1 MRKKQVAAGVLSA
14 AMVASFA
21 LTGCGSDSAT
31 TTAAATKEET
41 KSETK
46 AEETKAEETK
56 AEETKAEEEEGSE
69 EFSKEEAKGDSASDK
84 IPTDLGVDKIGNGET
99 LVIGL
104 QQNSFI
110 ESYESDKNWF
120 TKYLEDKLGVKIE
133 FYMMPAETTD
143 FQTKMSL
150 MATGGEDM
158 PDIIMTFGNLT
169 DVMIL
174 DYGSKGIFIPLEDYL
189 NNEEMSPHW
198 AAIPE
203 EDKKVMQTAMTSADG
218 HIYGLAKYE
227 PETWNLTPYR
237 YFINEAWL
245 DKLGLEVPKTT
256 DELKEVLTAF
266 VNEDPNGNG
275 QKDEIGAYGYAEG
288 GYGQNTV
295 WALMNSFTFFEGTG
309 TKNGGLALAEDGKT
323 VIAPWMTDEWRQ
335 GLQYMKDLYDNGLLA
350 ASIFSDDDTQWK
362 ATLNNETNIVGLVTA
377 GSNSQAW
384 PDNDNN
390 ANFQEM
396 QIIPPFEGPNGV
408 KYTPYSEYSPTI
420 DFFVTSNCKNP
431 ELAYKFGEAFYDYE
445 ISMTERFGE
454 KGVDWSDDP
463 EVCADQK
470 NAMVAAGVED
480 HISITQQLGEKKI
493 WAETNSKFW
502 HNVGPR
508 YAPLSIG
515 NTVADGSKEFD
526 ETLKSNMVGAYSY
539 EYYYEAHP
547 EKVLPQLKYTAEEAD
562 ENTSPIMEITDLI
575 KTSTAEF
582 VTGQRT
588 LDDTGWENF
597 KTEMENLGLQTWL
610 ENAQAAYDRTLN

>member
-1 MRKKQVAAGVLSA
+1 MRKKQVAAGILSA
-14 AMVASFA
+14 AMVASLA
-21 LTGCGSDSAT
+21 LTGCGSDSTT

-41 KSETK
+41 KEETKAETK
-46 AEETKAEETK
+46 AEETKAEETEEG
-56 AEETKAEEEEGSE
+56 AEES
-69 EFSKEEAKGDSASDK
+69 SKDDTKGDSTSSSDK
-84 IPTDLGVDKIGNGET
+84 LPTDLGVEKIGNGEK

-133 FYMMPAETTD
+133 FYMLPSETTD

-150 MATGGEDM
+150 MATGSEMM

-169 DVMIL
+169 DVMIQ
-174 DYGSKGIFIPLEDYL
+174 DYGSKGVFIPLEDYL
-189 NNEEMSPHW
+189 NNESISPHW

-203 EDKKVMQTAMTSADG
+203 EDKEVMLTAMTSADG
-218 HIYGLAKYE
+218 HVYGLAKYE

-275 QKDEIGAYGYAEG
+275 KKDEIGAYGYAEG

-309 TKNGGLALAEDGKT
+309 TKNSGLALAEDGKT

-335 GLQYMKDLYDNGLLA
+335 GLQYVKDLYDNGLLA

-362 ATLNNETNIVGLVTA
+362 ATLNSDTNIVGLVTA

-408 KYTPYSEYSPTI
+408 KYTPYSEYSPTV
-420 DFFVTSNCKNP
+420 DFFVTSNCQNP
-431 ELAYKFGEAFYDYE
+431 ELAYRFGEAFFDYE
-445 ISMTERFGE
+445 ISMTTRFGE
-454 KGVDWSDDP
+454 KGVDWTDDP
-463 EVCADQK
+463 EVCADQS
-470 NAMVAAGVED
+470 NAMVAAGVAD
-480 HISITQQLGEKKI
+480 HITITQQLGEKKI

-547 EKVLPQLKYTAEEAD
+547 EKVLPQLKYTAEEAE
-562 ENTSPIMEITDLI
+562 ENTSPIMEITDLL

-582 VTGQRT
+582 VTGQRS
-588 LDDTGWENF
+588 LDDSGWENF
-597 KTEMENLGLQTWL
+597 KTEMENLGLQDWL